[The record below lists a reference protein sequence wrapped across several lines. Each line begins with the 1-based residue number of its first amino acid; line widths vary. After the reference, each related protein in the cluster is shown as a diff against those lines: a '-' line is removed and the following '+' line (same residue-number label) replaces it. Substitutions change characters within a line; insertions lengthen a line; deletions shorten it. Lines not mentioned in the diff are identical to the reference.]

1 MRTLRWSGLV
11 LLAGLLGACRPAP
24 DPAAQFRALLDESWA
39 FLLRENPLMATYV
52 GVHTYDDRLPS
63 VTAAD
68 LARRDSFW
76 AQVEQRLDAI
86 DPAQLPENDRITY
99 DIFRHW
105 LMHQRAVYRYRGYL
119 IPITSDEGFHIALG
133 RLPEWLVLRTEA
145 DYRNYLTR
153 LKAVPTYMAQHI
165 ALMREGLRQGITQP
179 KVVLQNYTATITGY
193 IVEDP
198 AQSVFFRPF
207 REFPSGIPDSVQQQL
222 RAEARRVIREQVIP
236 AYRDFLQFMET
247 EYIPGART
255 TTALSALPD
264 GRAYY
269 EHLVRYYTTLELTP
283 EEVHELGRREV
294 ARIRAEMDSVMRRTG
309 FRGSFQEFLQ
319 FLRTDPRFYARSA
332 DELLREAAWIAKQMD
347 GRLPALF
354 HVRTLPRQPYGV
366 APVPPH
372 LQPRYT
378 GGRYIPAPPA
388 SRTGAYYWVNP
399 YPLDGR
405 PLYVLEA
412 LTLHEAVPGHHLQY
426 AIRQELTDVHPF
438 RRWVSFSAFGEG
450 WALYAEKLGK
460 EVGFYTD
467 PYREFGRLTY
477 EMWRACRLV
486 VDTGLHALG
495 WTRRQAIDYMAA
507 NTALSLHEITTE
519 VDRYISWP
527 GQALAYKMGELT
539 ILRLRREAETRLG
552 ERFDLRDFHE
562 VVLRQGDVPLGT
574 LERLVHA
581 YIEQQAK

>member
-1 MRTLRWSGLV
+1 MRTLRWSGLL
-11 LLAGLLGACRPAP
+11 LLAGLLSACRPVS

-39 FLLRENPLMATYV
+39 FLLRENPLTATYV

-63 VTAAD
+63 VTPAD

-76 AQVEQRLDAI
+76 AQVEQRLNAI
-86 DPAQLPENDRITY
+86 DPVQLPEDDRITY

-105 LMHQRAVYRYRGYL
+105 LTHQRAVYRYRGYL

-145 DYRNYLTR
+145 DYRNYLAR

-193 IVEDP
+193 IVDDP

-207 REFPSGIPDSVQQQL
+207 REFPPGIPDSVQQQL

-255 TTALSALPD
+255 TTALSDLPE

-269 EHLVRYYTTLELTP
+269 EHLVRYYTTLDLTP
-283 EEVHELGRREV
+283 EAVHEIGRREV
-294 ARIRAEMDSVMRRTG
+294 ARIRAEMDSIMRSTG
-309 FRGSFQEFLQ
+309 FRGSFQEFLH

-412 LTLHEAVPGHHLQY
+412 LTLHEAVPGHHLQH
-426 AIRQELTDVHPF
+426 AIRQELTGVHPF

-460 EVGFYTD
+460 EVGFYAD

-495 WTRRQAIDYMAA
+495 WTRQQAIDYMAA

-562 VVLRQGDVPLGT
+562 VVLRQGDVPFGT

>member
-1 MRTLRWSGLV
+1 MRTLRWSGLL
-11 LLAGLLGACRPAP
+11 LLAGLLSACRPVS

-105 LMHQRAVYRYRGYL
+105 LTHQRAVYRYRGYL

-207 REFPSGIPDSVQQQL
+207 REFPPGIPDSVQQQL

-255 TTALSALPD
+255 TTALSDLPE

-269 EHLVRYYTTLELTP
+269 EHLVRYYTTLDLTP
-283 EEVHELGRREV
+283 EEVHEIGRREV

-399 YPLDGR
+399 YPLNGR

-460 EVGFYTD
+460 EVGFYAD

-495 WTRRQAIDYMAA
+495 WTRQQAIDYMAA

-562 VVLRQGDVPLGT
+562 VVLRQGDVPFGT

>member
-1 MRTLRWSGLV
+1 MRTLRWSGLL
-11 LLAGLLGACRPAP
+11 LLAGLLSACRPVS

-86 DPAQLPENDRITY
+86 DSTQLPENDRITY

-105 LMHQRAVYRYRGYL
+105 LTHQRAVYRYRGYL

-165 ALMREGLRQGITQP
+165 ASMREGLRQGITQP

-193 IVEDP
+193 IVENP
-198 AQSVFFRPF
+198 AQSVFFQPF
-207 REFPSGIPDSVQQQL
+207 REFPPGIPDSVQQQL

-247 EYIPGART
+247 KYIPGART
-255 TTALSALPD
+255 TMALSDLPD

-283 EEVHELGRREV
+283 EEVHELGQREV

-378 GGRYIPAPPA
+378 GGRYIPAPPE

-399 YPLDGR
+399 YPLNGR

-438 RRWVSFSAFGEG
+438 RRWISFSAFGEG

-460 EVGFYTD
+460 EVGFYAD

-552 ERFDLRDFHE
+552 DRFDLRDFHE

-581 YIEQQAK
+581 YIEQKAE

>member
-1 MRTLRWSGLV
+1 MRTLRWSGLL
-11 LLAGLLGACRPAP
+11 LLAGLLSACRPVS

-39 FLLRENPLMATYV
+39 FLLRENPLTATYV
-52 GVHTYDDRLPS
+52 GVHIYDDRLPS
-63 VTAAD
+63 MTPAD

-86 DPAQLPENDRITY
+86 DPVQLPEDDRITY

-105 LMHQRAVYRYRGYL
+105 LTHQRAVYRYRGYL
-119 IPITSDEGFHIALG
+119 IPITSDDGFHIALG

-145 DYRNYLTR
+145 DYRNYLAR

-193 IVEDP
+193 IVDDP

-207 REFPSGIPDSVQQQL
+207 REFPPGIPDSVQQQL

-255 TTALSALPD
+255 TTALSDLPE

-269 EHLVRYYTTLELTP
+269 EHLVRYYTTLDLTP
-283 EEVHELGRREV
+283 EAVHEIGRREV
-294 ARIRAEMDSVMRRTG
+294 ARIRAEMDSIMRSTG
-309 FRGSFQEFLQ
+309 FRGSFQEFLH

-426 AIRQELTDVHPF
+426 AARQELTDVHPF

-460 EVGFYTD
+460 EVGFYAD

-495 WTRRQAIDYMAA
+495 WTRQQAIDYMAA

-539 ILRLRREAETRLG
+539 ILRLRREAETQLG

-581 YIEQQAK
+581 YIEQQAE